1 MCAKIEDSFMQP
13 KTFIFIP
20 SEKAS
25 YRLKLGQSSVE
36 EQKRRGVGHRRPML
50 VGEPKE
56 SVLFVAVV
64 VDFVVVSC
72 YLFIFR
78 PSTPTALH
86 IPLLRE
92 ILSLETCDR
101 IGRHAK

>member
-1 MCAKIEDSFMQP
+1 
-13 KTFIFIP
+13 
-20 SEKAS
+20 
-25 YRLKLGQSSVE
+25 
-36 EQKRRGVGHRRPML
+36 ML

-56 SVLFVAVV
+56 SVLFVAM